1 MTAKPRSDLL
11 LDQVA
16 RNLTPELWQ
25 LRVRST
31 DGQLDETLPWPEDG
45 RWRDELAEH
54 FGVGQYEVKLTQRPG
69 RNTREERGRLGV
81 PTKPSWELVELR
93 EAARPRVAPPLTTAS
108 EPAAPIAF
116 EHANVDDDEAVQREL
131 RETARI
137 EAECARVEAEAKLRR
152 LKAGLDPTA
161 PASDGGAADVVRQ
174 LGEMMREQARTAA
187 EREARL
193 MQELA
198 RRASPEP
205 TAGLMGL
212 RESLGLVREV
222 LGMTE
227 AFRAERAAEVGGDGE
242 ASGAAGSIV
251 QVLREARGL
260 LGAWPRPVALP
271 TSPRAAAVPGLPA
284 PPAGEQRV
292 RSFVET
298 LVNELTIGSDPET
311 VAEQLEANVGL
322 LPEPIRRQLDAGSWR
337 GAWQEIARY
346 VDADEWSAVDG
357 MLAASPASADWL
369 DRFAAALTLEGDDDA
384 KQE

>member
-284 PPAGEQRV
+284 PPANNACG
-292 RSFVET
+292 RSSK
-298 LVNELTIGSDPET
+298 L
-311 VAEQLEANVGL
+311 
-322 LPEPIRRQLDAGSWR
+322 
-337 GAWQEIARY
+337 
-346 VDADEWSAVDG
+346 WST
-357 MLAASPASADWL
+357 S
-369 DRFAAALTLEGDDDA
+369 
-384 KQE
+384 